1 MEISTK
7 YNIGDNVFTLSKES
21 KIVERTIQRISIFAY
36 SDEVRVNYSFTDD
49 SSEYET
55 MCFPSKEALLEYIQS

>member
-21 KIVERTIQRISIFAY
+21 KIVERTIERVSIFAY
-36 SDEVRVNYSFTDD
+36 SDEVRINYTFTDT